1 MKKLISIIVIL
12 FSFGCGKSL
21 KEEDVVGSYVWDI
34 LEFVLLENGKFEDW
48 TDGEKDGEAT
58 WVIVGKEVHFVE
70 EGKSAFAFSDMNFS
84 AAKIEVHKIESNGDL
99 TLIAAITDGKRTDF
113 AKEDQITWKKSKK

>member
-1 MKKLISIIVIL
+1 MKNLITIMILIVA
-12 FSFGCGKSL
+12 FGCSKSL

-99 TLIAAITDGKRTDF
+99 TLIAAIIDGKRTDF
-113 AKEDQITWKKSKK
+113 PKEDQTTWKKLK

>member
-1 MKKLISIIVIL
+1 MKKLITIIIMLVAV
-12 FSFGCGKSL
+12 GCGKSP
-21 KEEDVVGSYVWDI
+21 EEKLVGSYEWDI
-34 LEFVLLENGKFEDW
+34 LEFILLENGKFESW

-84 AAKIEVHKIESNGDL
+84 AAKIEVCKIESSGDL
-99 TLIAAITDGKRTDF
+99 TLIAAIIDGKRTGF
-113 AKEDQITWKKSKK
+113 AKEDQITFKRLKE